1 MTESHR
7 FNQFTIMS
15 TPHLSCMQIVSAQC
29 EHNPPPEVR
38 KYPFIWLLFFRLI
51 GRRYNLYHIKL
62 TREFFLIPYFKLDF
76 WTCLPVHNPWFYPLV
91 LLCSHKIFDQD
102 SKILRWSLNCFLVDF
117 VNFSNIF
124 IWTWHHWVENI
135 ILLKISV
142 IMRSKRYHFCNQQ
155 WTKVIVGVN
164 GVILDHLSNN
174 FAITSSFWIRN
185 WSKLAL
191 FGAKFAHFELKLT
204 HWVIDLNLKLFKTQF
219 LPMLVKFEVVLI
231 ISTLHILTFFI
242 KIQFSS
248 KKKMWKGEKVW

>member
-1 MTESHR
+1 MWAQS
-7 FNQFTIMS
+7 S
-15 TPHLSCMQIVSAQC
+15 TRGPKIPPLSDYFS
-29 EHNPPPEVR
+29 
-38 KYPFIWLLFFRLI
+38 LDRLVAD
-51 GRRYNLYHIKL
+51 IKL
-62 TREFFLIPYFKLDF
+62 AKEVSGKLF
-76 WTCLPVHNPWFYPLV
+76 PW
-91 LLCSHKIFDQD
+91 SHSQVCKD
-102 SKILRWSLNCFLVDF
+102 SKVIRWSLNCFLVDF

-142 IMRSKRYHFCNQQ
+142 IMRSKRYHFFNQQ